1 MIYES
6 ERLRQQG
13 ELEGKYISAGSVMQ
27 FDECELRAK
36 PARAFSGGPSYD
48 KSSLVGLLQFRPWN
62 LNEKRVSTHIVEQV
76 QPYTNTV
83 VCS

>member
-6 ERLRQQG
+6 ERLRQYG

-48 KSSLVGLLQFRPWN
+48 KSSLVGLL
-62 LNEKRVSTHIVEQV
+62 
-76 QPYTNTV
+76 
-83 VCS
+83 